1 MLNSTFARWYTGN
14 EGIYEPTIDNCYYVA
29 TTNLPTDQGT
39 AAYATAITPANPDYD
54 YGMVK
59 AYKNGIWFDG
69 NFYGT
74 PATVTLADNADNS
87 TAISGADGCVADV
100 TLSGRTLYKD
110 GSWNTLCLPF
120 SLSSEQ
126 IENSTLAGASI
137 KELISSTSGLDGTT
151 LTLNFTDATS
161 IVAGRPY
168 IIKWASGDNIVAP
181 EFNNVTIDA
190 NASTE
195 VSFTGGRFVGNYDP
209 FVIDSYNRNEIIY
222 LGTGNI
228 IGYATLTANSPTRT
242 LRTCRAHFEI
252 PAGGSSHAPVRQ
264 VLFNDGTT
272 TAVIPIAADVKD
284 AAAEGWYTIQGIKLN
299 GMPTEKGLYIHNGSK
314 VSIK

>member
-1 MLNSTFARWYTGN
+1 M
-14 EGIYEPTIDNCYYVA
+14 
-29 TTNLPTDQGT
+29 
-39 AAYATAITPANPDYD
+39 
-54 YGMVK
+54 
-59 AYKNGIWFDG
+59 
-69 NFYGT
+69 
-74 PATVTLADNADNS
+74 
-87 TAISGADGCVADV
+87 
-100 TLSGRTLYKD
+100 
-110 GSWNTLCLPF
+110 
-120 SLSSEQ
+120 
-126 IENSTLAGASI
+126 
-137 KELISSTSGLDGTT
+137 
-151 LTLNFTDATS
+151 
-161 IVAGRPY
+161 AGRPY
-168 IIKWASGDNIVAP
+168 IIKWASGDNIVNP
-181 EFNNVTIDA
+181 KFNNVTIDA

>member
-1 MLNSTFARWYTGN
+1 
-14 EGIYEPTIDNCYYVA
+14 
-29 TTNLPTDQGT
+29 
-39 AAYATAITPANPDYD
+39 
-54 YGMVK
+54 
-59 AYKNGIWFDG
+59 
-69 NFYGT
+69 
-74 PATVTLADNADNS
+74 
-87 TAISGADGCVADV
+87 VADV
-100 TLSGRTLYKD
+100 TLGGRTLYKNNE
-110 GSWNTLCLPF
+110 WNTLCLPF
-120 SLSSEQ
+120 SWSSEQ

-151 LTLNFTDATS
+151 LTLNFTDTTS

-168 IIKWASGDNIVAP
+168 IIKWASGDNIVDP
-181 EFNNVTIDA
+181 KFNNVTIDA

-195 VSFTGGRFVGNYDP
+195 VSFTGGKFVGNYNP
-209 FVIDSYNRNEIIY
+209 FIIDDNNKNEVIY
-222 LGTGNI
+222 LGSRNV

-272 TAVIPIAADVKD
+272 TEVIIISASPND
-284 AAAEGWYTIQGIKLN
+284 AAIDDAWYTIQGIKLEE
-299 GMPTEKGLYIHNGSK
+299 MPTEKGLYIHNGSK